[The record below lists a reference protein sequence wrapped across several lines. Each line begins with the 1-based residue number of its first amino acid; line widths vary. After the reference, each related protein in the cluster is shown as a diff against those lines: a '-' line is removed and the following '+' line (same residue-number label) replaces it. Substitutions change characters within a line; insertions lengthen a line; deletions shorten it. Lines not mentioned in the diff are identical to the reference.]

1 MEVQEEE
8 EVRHLLGDS
17 LLACLDQEICDH
29 RGHRPFSQFGKM
41 IKTGYK
47 EGLETRNKT
56 DWQS

>member
-1 MEVQEEE
+1 MEVEEEE
-8 EVRHLLGDS
+8 EVRHLLSDS

-29 RGHRPFSQFGKM
+29 RGHHPFSPFGKM

-47 EGLETRNKT
+47 EGPETRNKT